1 MKKLILLTF
10 LFLYALAISAE
21 NVSPYAGQEL
31 RSIKAL
37 SQDKVAALLEGKGL
51 GYAKVAELN
60 GLPGP
65 AHVLE
70 LADQLQ
76 LNDEQ
81 ILKTNNLFE
90 EMQFQARRLGAD
102 LIEAE
107 KQLDVLFVSGGISE
121 EVVLSRLEGIA
132 AIEGRLRATHVNA
145 HIKQKEVL
153 TPHQVHKYI
162 TLRGYTS
169 FKHHES
175 HHHH

>member
-1 MKKLILLTF
+1 MKKLILAF
-10 LFLYALAISAE
+10 LVSYALAIGAE
-21 NVSPYAGQEL
+21 SSSPYAGQEL

-37 SQDKVAALLEGKGL
+37 SQEKVAALLEGKGL

-60 GLPGP
+60 GFPGP

-81 ILKTNNLFE
+81 ILQTNNLFE
-90 EMQFQARRLGAD
+90 EMQLQARKLGAD
-102 LIEAE
+102 LVEAE

-132 AIEGRLRATHVNA
+132 AIEGRLRAAHVNA
-145 HIKQKEVL
+145 HLKQKEVL

-162 TLRGYTS
+162 T
-169 FKHHES
+169 
-175 HHHH
+175 